1 MFSRSLEGRFKLK
14 LSQSM
19 ELCEFVMKHPPI
31 QKDKLNLVTSSRY
44 PEKSPQRERPLGSVA
59 WVFSRSGM
67 IFGHVKHSLAQRV
80 FFAYEGKSLQ

>member
-1 MFSRSLEGRFKLK
+1 MFSHSLEGRYKLK

-31 QKDKLNLVTSSRY
+31 QKDIPLNLVTSSRY

-59 WVFSRSGM
+59 
-67 IFGHVKHSLAQRV
+67 
-80 FFAYEGKSLQ
+80 